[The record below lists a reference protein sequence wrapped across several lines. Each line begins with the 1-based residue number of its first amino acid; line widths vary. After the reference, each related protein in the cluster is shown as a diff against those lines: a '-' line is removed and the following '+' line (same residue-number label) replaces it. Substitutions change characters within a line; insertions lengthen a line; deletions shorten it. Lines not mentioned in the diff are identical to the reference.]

1 MERASE
7 VRHEYSAGEVF
18 AMAGATREHNLLA
31 GNAFA
36 LLWNALRSRPCEVY
50 PADLRVW
57 IPATEQY
64 VYPDVSVACDG
75 PRFEDDTL
83 DTLLN
88 PAVIVEV
95 LSESTE
101 DYDRGAKFDG
111 YQTVESLRDY
121 VMVAQRVVRV
131 VHYAREG
138 DGSWR
143 MKVYG
148 PGQALT
154 LTACDVRLAVD
165 ELYERVR
172 PRDGA

>member
-1 MERASE
+1 MTHAAE
-7 VRHEYSAGEVF
+7 
-18 AMAGATREHNLLA
+18 
-31 GNAFA
+31 NAIA
-36 LLWNALRSRPCEVY
+36 LLWSALRGRSCEVY
-50 PADLRVW
+50 PADLRVR
-57 IPATEQY
+57 IPATDQY

-95 LSESTE
+95 LSDSTE
-101 DYDRGAKFDG
+101 DYDRGKKFEG

-121 VMVAQRVVRV
+121 VMVAQRVARV
-131 VHYAREG
+131 VHYAREA

-143 MKVYG
+143 MRVYG
-148 PGQALT
+148 PGQSLA

-165 ELYERVR
+165 ELYERVLP
-172 PRDGA
+172 PRG